1 MKAFVDDWFTRIYP
15 TDEEVSRLCRPHKGA
30 DTCVWLT
37 WGQDGME
44 CMCLNR
50 PDALSRRWQAG
61 ETKAK
66 RDGCEVVNGFHPTGM
81 KGWTEIN
88 APAPPED

>member
-15 TDEEVSRLCRPHKGA
+15 TDEEVSRLCRPHQGA

-37 WGQDGME
+37 YGPQGME

-61 ETKAK
+61 ETISK
-66 RDGCEVVNGFHPTGM
+66 RDGCEVVKKFSPSGM
-81 KGWTEIN
+81 EGWTEIVEA
-88 APAPPED
+88 APQEE